1 MDDASSRLRE
11 GVARLAAGWIEQT
24 TIRMVDA
31 WDRLGPEARA
41 AAEACGLSGFW
52 MGYFAFRAAPLGAAG
67 PEVVTEAFFNF
78 APRMVARAIPDAWE
92 RATPEDLVRARRA
105 SAAAALRRLAP
116 SVDDIDAAAVIAL
129 IDAVYV
135 PTIAVSGLPLF
146 AANRAL
152 ASPTDLVEMVWQ
164 LCTSLREHRGDA
176 HVAALRAAGLDGP
189 ESHLLFAADRGVP
202 EALLRDNRGWSAMEW
217 EMARAALLNRG
228 LVALSGAITPEG
240 RALRVSVEAATDA
253 RAAAVFDGVDAAA
266 ILHELEPV
274 ARAVAASE
282 LIPFPNPIGLPRLT

>member
-1 MDDASSRLRE
+1 MVSARQLWMRLE
-11 GVARLAAGWIEQT
+11 
-24 TIRMVDA
+24 TIHAVTYFA
-31 WDRLGPEARA
+31 PEARA
-41 AAEACGLSGFW
+41 AAAACGLSGFW
-52 MGYFAFRAAPLGAAG
+52 MGYFAFRAAPLGGVG

-92 RATPEDLVRARRA
+92 RATPEGLVAARRA
-105 SAAAALRRLAP
+105 SAAVALRRLAP
-116 SVDDIDAAAVIAL
+116 AVDDIDSAAIVAL
-129 IDAVYV
+129 IDATYAPATV
-135 PTIAVSGLPLF
+135 ASGLPLF

-152 ASPTDLVEMVWQ
+152 PSPTDLVEMLWQ
-164 LCTSLREHRGDA
+164 LCTSLREHRGDV
-176 HVAALRAAGLDGP
+176 HVAALRAAGLDGS
-189 ESHLLFAADRGVP
+189 EAHVLFTADQGVP

-228 LVALSGAITPEG
+228 LVALSGAITPKG

-253 RAAAVFDGVDAAA
+253 RAAAVFDGVDAAS